1 MNWKRTVGLALLM
14 PALPGAAAL
23 TDEMTSD
30 GSQLCPAVADGV
42 RVYADECGGSVT
54 MHISLSELG
63 VQEALLY
70 VGTSSGPV
78 VVRDGMDVE
87 ILCDFDSFK
96 VIPVKLVAG
105 VTERS
110 VGIAV
115 FGSRGDTVLVHEQ
128 ESVASFLDARSVS
141 PRRMDRR
148 DGFARFSS
156 KWNSG
161 ELARVVAYRAGDYGK
176 EGSEG
181 IVLLDRSG
189 TVEGSLALKD
199 VRNRLQP
206 GDYVFVHSD
215 GVSDMVANVSIKI
228 EGFMIICK

>member
-54 MHISLSELG
+54 MHISLSELR

-96 VIPVKLVAG
+96 SFPSNL
-105 VTERS
+105 
-110 VGIAV
+110 
-115 FGSRGDTVLVHEQ
+115 SRE
-128 ESVASFLDARSVS
+128 
-141 PRRMDRR
+141 
-148 DGFARFSS
+148 
-156 KWNSG
+156 
-161 ELARVVAYRAGDYGK
+161 
-176 EGSEG
+176 
-181 IVLLDRSG
+181 
-189 TVEGSLALKD
+189 
-199 VRNRLQP
+199 
-206 GDYVFVHSD
+206 
-215 GVSDMVANVSIKI
+215 
-228 EGFMIICK
+228 

>member
-1 MNWKRTVGLALLM
+1 MNWKRTVGLALLV
-14 PALPGAAAL
+14 PALPGVAAL

-30 GSQLCPAVADGV
+30 GSPLYPSVEDGA

-63 VQEALLY
+63 AQEALLY
-70 VGTSSGPV
+70 VGTSSEPV
-78 VVRDGMDVE
+78 MVRDGMDVE

-105 VTERS
+105 DTERS
-110 VGIAV
+110 AGIAV
-115 FGSRGDTVLVHEQ
+115 FGSKGDTVLVHEQ
-128 ESVASFLDARSVS
+128 ESVASFLDARNVS
-141 PRRMDRR
+141 LRTMDRK
-148 DGFARFSS
+148 DGFVRFSA

-161 ELARVVAYRAGDYGK
+161 TWTKVVAYKAKEYGNS
-176 EGSEG
+176 GAEG

-189 TVEGSLALKD
+189 AGEGSLALKD

-206 GDYVFVHSD
+206 GNYVFVHSD

-228 EGFMIICK
+228 EGFIIICK

>member
-1 MNWKRTVGLALLM
+1 MNWKRTVRLALLI
-14 PALPGAAAL
+14 PALPSIAAL
-23 TDEMTSD
+23 TDEKTSD
-30 GSQLCPAVADGV
+30 GSLLEPSVADGA
-42 RVYADECGGSVT
+42 RVYADECDGSV
-54 MHISLSELG
+54 MIHISLSGLG

-105 VTERS
+105 GTELS
-110 VGIAV
+110 AGIAV

-128 ESVASFLDARSVS
+128 ESVASFLDVRNVS
-141 PRRMDRR
+141 PRKMDRR
-148 DGFARFSS
+148 DGFVRFSS

-161 ELARVVAYRAGDYGK
+161 KLTKVMSYRAGEYGK
-176 EGSEG
+176 EGAQG

-189 TVEGSLALKD
+189 SGEGSLALKD
-199 VRNRLQP
+199 VRGKLPP

-215 GVSDMVANVSIKI
+215 GVTDIAVNVSIKI
-228 EGFMIICK
+228 EGFIIICK

>member
-54 MHISLSELG
+54 MHISLSGLE

-70 VGTSSGPV
+70 VGTSSDPV
-78 VVRDGMDVE
+78 VVRDGTDVE

-105 VTERS
+105 ETERS
-110 VGIAV
+110 VSIAHILRISGERV
-115 FGSRGDTVLVHEQ
+115 HLKIERGD
-128 ESVASFLDARSVS
+128 
-141 PRRMDRR
+141 PRVVE
-148 DGFARFSS
+148 AA
-156 KWNSG
+156 
-161 ELARVVAYRAGDYGK
+161 LARRT
-176 EGSEG
+176 
-181 IVLLDRSG
+181 LHF
-189 TVEGSLALKD
+189 LK
-199 VRNRLQP
+199 R
-206 GDYVFVHSD
+206 
-215 GVSDMVANVSIKI
+215 
-228 EGFMIICK
+228 